1 MVVQKPP
8 GNSWSSPHTIH
19 LLAVKTW
26 LLRAILNQS
35 ATVPG
40 FISLNPRCCKE
51 QRMFFFHGS
60 ILMGPSFSVPVHSY
74 SMSLSSMNLII
85 LCLRRFKQIRR
96 FLNNKKLTNEMFKN
110 IMVLTLR
117 MYLEQMCKEWN
128 GLCPFYLCFS
138 MTLIFLYPLRVGLG
152 IFFFKLLKQSVNAV
166 TWDGHEHQVG
176 GGIRYIHEVVPV
188 PKFSTLRLLTILQ
201 YFSKEVSPHHCFA

>member
-1 MVVQKPP
+1 MLEVTFPPKNVNGHSFPDTFLRRAVVTERPDGDKMVVQKPP

-85 LCLRRFKQIRR
+85 LCLRHFKQIRH

-117 MYLEQMCKEWN
+117 MYLE
-128 GLCPFYLCFS
+128 
-138 MTLIFLYPLRVGLG
+138 
-152 IFFFKLLKQSVNAV
+152 
-166 TWDGHEHQVG
+166 
-176 GGIRYIHEVVPV
+176 
-188 PKFSTLRLLTILQ
+188 
-201 YFSKEVSPHHCFA
+201 